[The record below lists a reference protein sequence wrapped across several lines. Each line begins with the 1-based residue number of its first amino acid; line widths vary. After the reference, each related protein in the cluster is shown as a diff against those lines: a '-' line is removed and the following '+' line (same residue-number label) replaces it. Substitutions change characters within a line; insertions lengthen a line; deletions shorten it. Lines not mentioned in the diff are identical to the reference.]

1 MFCFLFVKDFFASCG
16 RKLTPACV
24 SEMLIRKHDDVT
36 AIFYSKERRGEA
48 RLVEDLEVNIS
59 FLTLFNIKDSHD
71 FAWKGRTRLSVD
83 LEVNWSVKSFL

>member
-1 MFCFLFVKDFFASCG
+1 MF
-16 RKLTPACV
+16 

-59 FLTLFNIKDSHD
+59 FFNFSI
-71 FAWKGRTRLSVD
+71 
-83 LEVNWSVKSFL
+83 